1 MITDGTQL
9 TCSSTAATITQQV
22 FGLGQKSKDA
32 VVGVFGAGP
41 QASGFDS
48 NYPLAIDSL
57 AAQELIG
64 SRAFAL
70 DLKGQGKWKK
80 G

>member
-1 MITDGTQL
+1 VGGLVL

-22 FGLGQKSKDA
+22 IGLGQSSKDA

-48 NYPLAIDSL
+48 SYPTAIDSL

-64 SRAFAL
+64 SRAFSL
-70 DLKGQGKWKK
+70 DLKGQGSAKGEWK
-80 G
+80 